1 MPELIIRRVL
11 SNNAVLAA
19 ESCSEAGE
27 RILVGKGIGFSK
39 KPGDY
44 VEHGGGSREYV
55 EISEQHRALLEGLS
69 SIDGATFQVISA
81 SIDIAADVLGTLHPS
96 VYVILA
102 EHLSFAVQRV
112 GRGETIRNSLV
123 AEIKAVV
130 PEEFSA
136 AELVVNYLNTHLDS
150 IVLPIDE
157 AAFIALHL
165 HAARTGGTVK
175 QPLAVAN
182 RIGRVTAKARKLLD
196 APTEAGGM
204 THYPWSWPW
213 LIDASSVSSCA
224 ITCCWRASKSFY
236 RVSIRSRR
244 LCLLTYLTSRSS
256 RRPCAGRLRSS
267 RCFCTVGRKKTTKY
281 LSI

>member
-19 ESCSEAGE
+19 ENCSEAGE

-55 EISEQHRALLEGLS
+55 ELSEQHRALLEGLS
-69 SIDGATFQVISA
+69 SIDGATFHVISA
-81 SIDIAADVLGTLHPS
+81 SIDVASDVLGKLHPS
-96 VYVILA
+96 VYLILA

-123 AEIKAVV
+123 VEIKAVV

-157 AAFIALHL
+157 AAFIAFHL

-182 RIGRVTAKARKLLD
+182 AIGQVTAKAHRLLRTPAEAGNDALSMELALAYQRLQRKQLRHNVLLASVEKLLPHEY
-196 APTEAGGM
+196 AVAAE
-204 THYPWSWPW
+204 
-213 LIDASSVSSCA
+213 
-224 ITCCWRASKSFY
+224 
-236 RVSIRSRR
+236 
-244 LCLLTYLTSRSS
+244 LLTD
-256 RRPCAGRLRSS
+256 
-267 RCFCTVGRKKTTKY
+267 
-281 LSI
+281 LSGEPQLPLSARGEAAFLAVFLHGWTQENVNKEKG

>member
-1 MPELIIRRVL
+1 M
-11 SNNAVLAA
+11 
-19 ESCSEAGE
+19 
-27 RILVGKGIGFSK
+27 
-39 KPGDY
+39 
-44 VEHGGGSREYV
+44 
-55 EISEQHRALLEGLS
+55 EISEQHRALLEGMS
-69 SIDGATFQVISA
+69 SIDEATFHVISA

-182 RIGRVTAKARKLLD
+182 RIGRVTAKARQLLD
-196 APTEAGGM
+196 APTEAGN
-204 THYPWSWPW
+204 
-213 LIDASSVSSCA
+213 DALSMELA
-224 ITCCWRASKSFY
+224 LAY
-236 RVSIRSRR
+236 RR
-244 LCLLTYLTSRSS
+244 LQRKQLRHNVLLASVEKLLPREYSVAAALL
-256 RRPCAGRLRSS
+256 AD
-267 RCFCTVGRKKTTKY
+267 
-281 LSI
+281 LSDEPQLPPSVRGEAAFLAVFLHGWTQENN